1 MDLDAEP
8 SPPTA
13 IHLPPSLPYPI
24 TLTSLFTPVSAQ
36 VTKGTKALSYTYTLK
51 DDLRDGADVNTTDNK
66 KRKGEEKGFATWEVP
81 IDGEV
86 SQWAEGVKV
95 GSVIKNARSAFRPKA
110 GSVMGWKL
118 ITVRWVESQSTD
130 HLHTTTVC
138 PPCSIPRHVRNLR
151 CRPCFVRPTFP
162 SPPNPS
168 LTRCCFGNHRQ
179 EYTTPSA
186 STNSARN
193 ANPAANQGGAG
204 NGQGGVEIEHNE
216 SGVKVSFEV
225 RLSGSSVHVLVRP
238 QLTPIPLSPST
249 S

>member
-95 GSVIKNARSAFRPKA
+95 GSVIKNARSAFRPEA
-110 GSVMGWKL
+110 G
-118 ITVRWVESQSTD
+118 
-130 HLHTTTVC
+130 
-138 PPCSIPRHVRNLR
+138 
-151 CRPCFVRPTFP
+151 
-162 SPPNPS
+162 
-168 LTRCCFGNHRQ
+168 
-179 EYTTPSA
+179 A
-186 STNSARN
+186 
-193 ANPAANQGGAG
+193 
-204 NGQGGVEIEHNE
+204 
-216 SGVKVSFEV
+216 
-225 RLSGSSVHVLVRP
+225 
-238 QLTPIPLSPST
+238 
-249 S
+249 